1 MLQQIDNQSLEQ
13 RAFDSLQGTVAV
25 KRLLYDSDGFD
36 KLTHYLFRYPAK
48 FHPPVVRALLE
59 EYTRPG
65 DWILDPFCGSGSLM
79 IEAAVTGRNAIGTD
93 VDPLAIFASQVKTR
107 CLKIPHLSHSIE
119 QLLGELESLE
129 RPLEEYQRRQFEDIS
144 SDEVAALM
152 EAEILPIPAIPN
164 IYHWFRCYVV
174 VDLARILKRI
184 ALLDVPRTH
193 RDFLRLC
200 FASVIRSASNADPVP
215 VSGLEVTAHMKRKEA
230 QGRVVNPFDLFRKAV
245 KRATTAITA
254 YSASASREVKISA
267 FCADATVLAPLIHH
281 PINTVITS
289 PPYHNAVD
297 YYRRHQLEMF
307 WLGLIENQ
315 AERLALLP
323 RYIGRPR
330 VAQRHP
336 FVATEHIATPL
347 ARKWEFKMRK
357 VSGERSND
365 FKHYVVAMHK
375 TFQQLGRI
383 ITKDGYAL
391 FVVGHSAWNG
401 SEIPTADLFVEL
413 ADASFSLVE
422 QLSYPIKNRYMSYSR
437 HNGAN
442 IDHEYVLVFRR
453 NASSIAIP
461 MQ

>member
-1 MLQQIDNQSLEQ
+1 MLQRIDNRLVEQ
-13 RAFDSLQGTVAV
+13 RVFEPLQDTAAV
-25 KRLLYDSDGFD
+25 KRLLYDSNSFD
-36 KLTHYLFRYPAK
+36 KFTHYLFRYPAK

-65 DWILDPFCGSGSLM
+65 DWVLDPFCGSGSLL
-79 IEAAVTGRNAIGTD
+79 IEAAVTGRHATGTD
-93 VDPLAIFASQVKTR
+93 IDPLAVFASQVKTR
-107 CLKIPHLSHSIE
+107 RLKILHLSHSVD
-119 QLLGELESLE
+119 QLLGKIESLE

-152 EAEILPIPAIPN
+152 EAEVLPIPSIPN
-164 IYHWFRCYVV
+164 IYHWFRCYVI
-174 VDLARILKRI
+174 VDLARILRQI
-184 ALLDVPRTH
+184 ALLDAPQTH

-200 FASVIRSASNADPVP
+200 FASIIRGASNADPVP
-215 VSGLEVTAHMKRKEA
+215 VSGLEVTSYMKSKEA

-245 KRATTAITA
+245 KRAVAAITV
-254 YSASASREVKISA
+254 YSANASREVKISA
-267 FCADATVLAPLIHH
+267 FCADATALAPLIRH

-307 WLGLIENQ
+307 WLGLTENQ

-357 VSGERSND
+357 VSGERAND
-365 FKHYVVAMHK
+365 FKHY
-375 TFQQLGRI
+375 
-383 ITKDGYAL
+383 
-391 FVVGHSAWNG
+391 
-401 SEIPTADLFVEL
+401 
-413 ADASFSLVE
+413 
-422 QLSYPIKNRYMSYSR
+422 
-437 HNGAN
+437 
-442 IDHEYVLVFRR
+442 
-453 NASSIAIP
+453 
-461 MQ
+461 